1 MRNRRQLRSRVL
13 MFTALYALMLFGIAF
28 VLTWRSREA
37 QRRADKLISVDMR
50 AISALTELIRNQ
62 SAFQT
67 QWKTTALTSPDTLEA
82 LAARHR
88 AVSQLLESPALGSRE
103 VDSLRKRVA
112 DYENQQQ
119 SVAAAWRTLPPD
131 DQSRVVAELEARS
144 RALTRDAQTLVMSYQ
159 SETDRE
165 LPALERQAE
174 DMMWIALAIAYIIAI
189 MSFAIARLTL
199 AKVVRPI
206 EQLANAAEAIAGGDL
221 TARAPIGGDLEVA
234 QLGASFNRMA
244 DALSRSYAEL
254 RERARTD
261 ELTGLP
267 NFRAFRDT
275 IDAEIERAARY
286 EHLVGVLVLDLDHFK
301 KYNDTFGHLAGNDAL
316 QAAAKVIR
324 TKVRVVDFPARYGGE
339 EFAVILPQTDPLS
352 MVRVAERIRTGI
364 ETMPHATERTPITV
378 SIGGAM
384 FPLDGRTPEQLFK
397 VADDRLYEAKERG
410 RNCTVLPEGVTAG

>member
-13 MFTALYALMLFGIAF
+13 MFTALYALMLFAIAF

-50 AISALTELIRNQ
+50 AISTLTELIRNQ
-62 SAFQT
+62 SAFQA
-67 QWKTTALTSPDTLEA
+67 QWKTTAIAAPDTLEA

-88 AVSQLLESPALGSRE
+88 AVSQLLDSPALQTGE
-103 VDSLRKRVA
+103 VDSLRKRIFE
-112 DYENQQQ
+112 YEQRQQR
-119 SVAAAWRTLPPD
+119 VAAAWPAMTPD
-131 DQSRVVAELEARS
+131 AQSGAIAELEANS
-144 RALTRDAQTLVMSYQ
+144 RALTREAQALVMSYQ
-159 SETDRE
+159 SETERE

-221 TARAPIGGDLEVA
+221 TARAPMGGDREVA

-275 IDAEIERAARY
+275 IDAELERAARY
-286 EHLVGVLVLDLDHFK
+286 EYPVGVLVLDLDHFK
-301 KYNDTFGHLAGNDAL
+301 KFNDSFGHLAGNDAL
-316 QAAAKVIR
+316 QAAAKMIR
-324 TKVRVVDFPARYGGE
+324 AKVRVVDFPARYGGE

-352 MVRVAERIRTGI
+352 MHRVAERIRTGI
-364 ETMPHATERTPITV
+364 ETMPHAPERTGITV
-378 SIGGAM
+378 SIGGAI
-384 FPLDGRTPEQLFK
+384 FPVDGRTPEQLFK

-410 RNCTVLPEGVTAG
+410 RNCTVVPEGVAAG

>member
-13 MFTALYALMLFGIAF
+13 MFTALYALMLFAIAF

-50 AISALTELIRNQ
+50 AISTLTELIRNQ
-62 SAFQT
+62 SAFQA
-67 QWKTTALTSPDTLEA
+67 QWKTTAIAAPDTLEA

-88 AVSQLLESPALGSRE
+88 AVSQLLDSPALQTGE
-103 VDSLRKRVA
+103 VDSLRKRIFE
-112 DYENQQQ
+112 YEQRQQR
-119 SVAAAWRTLPPD
+119 VAAVWPAMTPD
-131 DQSRVVAELEARS
+131 AQSGAIAELEANS
-144 RALTRDAQTLVMSYQ
+144 RALTREAQALVMSYQ
-159 SETDRE
+159 SETERE

-221 TARAPIGGDLEVA
+221 TARAPMGGDREVA

-275 IDAEIERAARY
+275 IDAELERAARY
-286 EHLVGVLVLDLDHFK
+286 EYPVGVLVLDLDHFK
-301 KYNDTFGHLAGNDAL
+301 KFNDSFGHLAGNDAL
-316 QAAAKVIR
+316 QAAAKMIR
-324 TKVRVVDFPARYGGE
+324 AKVRVVDFPARYGGE

-352 MVRVAERIRTGI
+352 MHRVAERIRTGI
-364 ETMPHATERTPITV
+364 ETMPHAPERTGITV
-378 SIGGAM
+378 SIGGAI
-384 FPLDGRTPEQLFK
+384 FPVDGRTPEQLFK

-410 RNCTVLPEGVTAG
+410 RNCTVVPEGVAAG